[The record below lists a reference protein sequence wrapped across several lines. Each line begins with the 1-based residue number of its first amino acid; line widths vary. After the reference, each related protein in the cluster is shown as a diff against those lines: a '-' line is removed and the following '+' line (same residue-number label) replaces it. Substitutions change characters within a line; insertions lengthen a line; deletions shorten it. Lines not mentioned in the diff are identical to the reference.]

1 VAIEEYNVVKSK
13 VDAIKKKIELI
24 TEGEPKEAKL
34 LLDEATDKLDKTRCA
49 INQINVNIQAAHR

>member
-1 VAIEEYNVVKSK
+1 MANEEYNVVKSK
-13 VDAIKKKIELI
+13 VDALKKKIELI
-24 TEGEPKEAKL
+24 TEGEPREAKL